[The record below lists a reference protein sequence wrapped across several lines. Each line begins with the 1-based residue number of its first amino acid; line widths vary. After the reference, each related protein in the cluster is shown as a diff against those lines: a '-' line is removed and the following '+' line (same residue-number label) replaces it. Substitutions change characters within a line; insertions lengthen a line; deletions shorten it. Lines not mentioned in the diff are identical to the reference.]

1 MKKIAVLCL
10 LPLAFLA
17 QADETK
23 FPQPPQLDESKYCF
37 YDNQYW
43 TAGTVVQMA
52 PGFTMQCK
60 NISVTKV
67 HLKWTRIEK

>member
-23 FPQPPQLDESKYCF
+23 YPQPPQLDESKYCF
-37 YDNQYW
+37 YKNQYW
-43 TAGTVVQMA
+43 TEGTVIEMA
-52 PGFTMQCK
+52 PGFNMLCK
-60 NISVTKV
+60 NIIVNGT
-67 HLKWTRIEK
+67 HLRWSRIEK